1 MGNFEFPL
9 IMSISQI
16 LFSMVLFF
24 PTFQAE
30 MGKEFQITEDLGPQL
45 EIFKENILL
54 TSKDQRTH
62 AVHLPLDLSQ
72 YHGRYLI
79 LESKKVYYIFIN
91 STFVLKGSGRLRLN
105 ADSLRNRYS
114 NSIFISLYQKK
125 WIDDLSVKC
134 ALLSTHDEWYNPKRP
149 AHAFS
154 NFILVISLILGIF
167 FTTLFHTNPQLTLDY
182 LNFTKLFYLRD
193 REENQITLRV
203 TSSVNL
209 LFYLFCSM
217 MASLALITAMQ
228 FSQEGLSFLTY
239 SPSFTTGE
247 YTGQWLLLALVILS
261 VLMAKLAFVSLIG
274 LLFGWRDMTGVQ
286 FFNFIRVLILS
297 LSLIAIVSLFCFSM
311 GITVNYFTLLKAG
324 CTLLALGV
332 GLLYFKL
339 QARTVF
345 RSFHLFSY
353 LCATEIFPL
362 VILIKVL
369 LF

>member
-9 IMSISQI
+9 NMSQF
-16 LFSMVLFF
+16 LFSIILFF

-30 MGKEFQITEDLGPQL
+30 MEKEFQITEDLSPQL
-45 EIFKENILL
+45 EIFKENILV
-54 TSKDQRTH
+54 SGKDQRTH
-62 AVHLPLDLSQ
+62 AVHLPLDLAQ

-91 STFVLKGSGRLRLN
+91 SAFVLKGSGRLRLN

-125 WIDDLSVKC
+125 RIDDLTIKC

-149 AHAFS
+149 ALAFS
-154 NFILVISLILGIF
+154 NFILAASLILGIF
-167 FTTLFHTNPQLTLDY
+167 FTTLFRTNPQLTLDY

-209 LFYLFCSM
+209 LFYLFCSL
-217 MASLALITAMQ
+217 MASLALITALQ
-228 FSQEGLSFLTY
+228 FSREGLSFLTY
-239 SPSFTTGE
+239 SPSSTTGE
-247 YTGQWLLLALVILS
+247 YAVQWLLLALAILS

-274 LLFGWRDMTGVQ
+274 LLYGWRDVTGVQ

-297 LSLIAIVSLFCFSM
+297 LSLIAIVSIFCFSM
-311 GITVNYFTLLKAG
+311 GITVNYFILLKAG
-324 CTLLALGV
+324 CTLLAVGV

-362 VILIKVL
+362 VILIKL
-369 LF
+369 ILF